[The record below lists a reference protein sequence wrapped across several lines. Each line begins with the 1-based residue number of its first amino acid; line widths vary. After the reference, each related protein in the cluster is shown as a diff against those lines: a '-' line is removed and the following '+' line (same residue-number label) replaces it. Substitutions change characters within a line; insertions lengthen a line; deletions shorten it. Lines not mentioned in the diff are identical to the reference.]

1 MATLFV
7 ARSAEFAK
15 WASDV
20 GLSKLVYKL
29 GVTEAPIKE
38 VIAAGWSG
46 FGGWNLVKKQDG
58 VEDLD
63 NDAAIAKAAARA
75 KMIDP
80 ALYPRIR
87 GETGLF
93 KVTTAQVE
101 NYVVLTRALAGDQ
114 EGAPFQPKHPDFADY
129 LINSALR

>member
-1 MATLFV
+1 M
-7 ARSAEFAK
+7 
-15 WASDV
+15 
-20 GLSKLVYKL
+20 
-29 GVTEAPIKE
+29 
-38 VIAAGWSG
+38 
-46 FGGWNLVKKQDG
+46 KKQDG

>member
-1 MATLFV
+1 MAVLFV
-7 ARSAEFAK
+7 ARSAELCD

-20 GLSKLVYKL
+20 GLSKHVYKL

-46 FGGWNLVKKQDG
+46 FGGWNLVKKQDI
-58 VEDLD
+58 EELD